1 MARKV
6 DRLVLLYDAS
16 SGTWGAV
23 VDSAKKMLML
33 KGCPLCSITH
43 GIAGEKTEWKSC
55 REEIGVPVDYLHR
68 DELRGE
74 TARLAQEV
82 GLPCVLAE
90 SGGELVPL
98 LRPEVLERCRGS
110 VAEFRGK
117 LHYHASA
124 KELDL
129 GTSPHTG
136 LERLVQAAR
145 SQP

>member
-1 MARKV
+1 MAKKRIE
-6 DRLVLLYDAS
+6 RLVMIYDAD
-16 SGTWGAV
+16 SGAWGAI

-43 GIAGEKTEWKSC
+43 GIAGEKSDWKSC

-68 DELRGE
+68 DEIGGRAAEL
-74 TARLAQEV
+74 AREV

-90 SGGELVPL
+90 VEGRLVPL
-98 LRPEVLERCRGS
+98 LRPEVLDRCRGS

-124 KELDL
+124 KDLDL
-129 GTSPHTG
+129 GASPNPG
-136 LERLVQAAR
+136 LERLIQTAR
-145 SQP
+145 S

>member
-6 DRLVLLYDAS
+6 DRLVLLYDAK
-16 SGTWGAV
+16 SGAWGAV

-43 GIAGEKTEWKSC
+43 GMAGEKSDWKSC
-55 REEIGVPVDYLHR
+55 RDEIGVPVDYLHR
-68 DELRGE
+68 NEIGGQ
-74 TARLAQEV
+74 AAQLALEV

-90 SGGELVPL
+90 VEGRLVPL
-98 LRPEVLERCRGS
+98 LSPEVLDRCRGS

-129 GTSPHTG
+129 GASPNPG
-136 LERLVQAAR
+136 LERLINAPK
-145 SQP
+145 S

>member
-1 MARKV
+1 MSKKRI
-6 DRLVLLYDAS
+6 DRLVMLYDAD
-16 SGTWGAV
+16 SGAWGAV
-23 VDSAKKMLML
+23 VDSARKMLML

-43 GIAGEKTEWKSC
+43 GVAGEKTAWKSC
-55 REEIGVPVDYLHR
+55 RDEIGVPVDYLHR

-74 TARLAQEV
+74 AARLDREV

-90 SGGELVPL
+90 SEGQLVPL
-98 LRPEVLERCRGS
+98 LRPEVLDRCRGS

-129 GTSPHTG
+129 GTSPHPG

-145 SQP
+145 N